1 MGGNE
6 GSIQHSACAQHS
18 ATPVRA
24 SDDLWTCDYD
34 FGDSFVRSPVAFVR
48 VAIFE
53 NEQLVWHS
61 RWSFAGISFTRPGR
75 VLARRAP
82 FWLAPDRDCT
92 AHAATQ
98 ILVRGWN
105 D

>member
-6 GSIQHSACAQHS
+6 DSIQHSACAQYS
-18 ATPVRA
+18 ATAVRA

-34 FGDSFVRSPVAFVR
+34 FGDSFVRSPASFVL

-53 NEQLVWHS
+53 DEQLVCHS
-61 RWSFAGISFTRPGR
+61 RWSFAGISFARPGR
-75 VLARRAP
+75 VLARRKP
-82 FWLAPDRDCT
+82 FWLAPHRDCT

-98 ILVRGWN
+98 IPV
-105 D
+105 